1 MENIIHDRPNLSERL
16 ASAGNS
22 SDLTVNCDARGDV
35 DLLIAAGST
44 TASLGRYVYQLMTE
58 WDACAKPRVPTAA
71 DIERLAEHL
80 PRIKVEKRNKRGVR
94 QVEALDLQGAM
105 AEADAWLIAERRQVL
120 GRLRSLPKLTHPH
133 SGLLPWVV
141 AQGYTSPDV
150 KLLDVLGWW
159 ADRRCPVC
167 SGTKDPEDGRR
178 CKVCR
183 GTGLREIPHGKEGQA
198 ISEHIAHHVD
208 RARQGARNGLLG
220 LTKLKAYAAGKDG
233 KRAGL

>member
-1 MENIIHDRPNLSERL
+1 MTIALDRPTIAERL
-16 ASAGNS
+16 TSAGNS
-22 SDLTVNCDARGDV
+22 SDLTVSCDARGDV

-58 WDACAKPRVPTAA
+58 WDACAKPRVPNAA

-94 QVEALDLQGAM
+94 QVEALDLQGAI

-167 SGTKDPEDGRR
+167 SGTKVRDGRV

-183 GTGLREIPHGKEGQA
+183 GVGERDIPHGREGQT
-198 ISEHIAHHVD
+198 ISEHIAMHVD
-208 RARQGARNGLLG
+208 RARQGVRSGLSG
-220 LTKLKAYAAGKDG
+220 LNRIKAYAAARDG
-233 KRAGL
+233 CRTAP

>member
-1 MENIIHDRPNLSERL
+1 MTIALDRPTIAERL
-16 ASAGNS
+16 TSAGNS
-22 SDLTVNCDARGDV
+22 SDLTVSCDARGDV

-105 AEADAWLIAERRQVL
+105 AEADAWLIAERRRVL
-120 GRLRSLPKLTHPH
+120 GRLRSLPKLMDRH

-167 SGTKDPEDGRR
+167 SGTKVRDGRA

-183 GTGLREIPHGKEGQA
+183 GIGERDIPHGREGQT
-198 ISEHIAHHVD
+198 ISEHIAAHVD
-208 RARQGARNGLLG
+208 RARQGTRKALVGLNRV
-220 LTKLKAYAAGKDG
+220 KAYAAGKDSG
-233 KRAGL
+233 RCGL